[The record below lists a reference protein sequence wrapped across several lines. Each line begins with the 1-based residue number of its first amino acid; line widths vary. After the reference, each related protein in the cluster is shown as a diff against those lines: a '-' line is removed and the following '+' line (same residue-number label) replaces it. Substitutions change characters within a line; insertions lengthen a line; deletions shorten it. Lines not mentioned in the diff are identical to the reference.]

1 LIDFEGCSDY
11 FLLMINHIEDL
22 PLFDLGETFG
32 TLRCICPKAEAALER
47 SLDTHGQ
54 ISPLVCI
61 PTASGL
67 EVIDGFKRLH
77 ACQRLSCPTVRIAF
91 LHPLPAEPA
100 IARIY
105 GKIGMVCLNRL
116 TRSITALEEAMILES
131 LRREEG
137 LAVTDIA
144 DLAERNPKWV
154 RRWFDRIGRMHDEVR
169 SHVMRGSIGLDIAW
183 QLIKLPWNSQ
193 DSCLHRILKRCSKTR
208 EVAKFVRHILA
219 KPNLN
224 PAAIVDLVS
233 SIPDR
238 DMPLPAAS
246 RRAWF
251 RRLAE
256 YNRLQNLILAGA
268 IEDTL
273 PESSRDEW
281 LLQDS
286 IQAGKDLLV
295 KFNCL
300 LNDDINDVEVVP

>member
-1 LIDFEGCSDY
+1 MIDFEGCSGY

-32 TLRCICPKAEAALER
+32 TLRCTCPKAEAALER
-47 SLDTHGQ
+47 SLDGHGQ

-67 EVIDGFKRLH
+67 EVIDGFKRLR
-77 ACQRLSCPTVRIAF
+77 ACRRLSWPTAKIAF
-91 LHPLPAEPA
+91 LHPLPEEPA
-100 IARIY
+100 IAGIY

-116 TRSITALEEAMILES
+116 THSITTLEEAMILES

-137 LAVTDIA
+137 LSVTDIA
-144 DLAERNPKWV
+144 DLAERDPKWV
-154 RRWFDRIGRMHDEVR
+154 RRWFDRIGRMHHDVR
-169 SHVMRGSIGLDIAW
+169 SHVMRGSIGLDVAR
-183 QLIKLPWNSQ
+183 QLTKLPWNSQ
-193 DSCLHRILKRCSKTR
+193 YSCLQRILKRCSKTR

-219 KPNLN
+219 KPNLD
-224 PAAIVDLVS
+224 PTAIMDIIS
-233 SIPDR
+233 ATPDR

-256 YNRLQNLILAGA
+256 CHRLQNLILAGA

-273 PESSRDEW
+273 PESLRDEW
-281 LLQDS
+281 LLQDA

-300 LNDDINDVEVVP
+300 LNDDFNDVEVMP